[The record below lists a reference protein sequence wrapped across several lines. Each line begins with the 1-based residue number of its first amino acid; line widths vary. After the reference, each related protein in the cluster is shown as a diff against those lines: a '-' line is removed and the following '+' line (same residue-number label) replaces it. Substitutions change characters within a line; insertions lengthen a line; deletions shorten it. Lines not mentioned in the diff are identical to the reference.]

1 MGRKSKRDE
10 ALIMNCLNM
19 GWACYRDYLMD
30 KSIDNAE
37 KAKLSV
43 PLLAKS
49 MPQEVRKRTDHIVRY
64 LSSLPRPNAIEPPTI
79 DVSRETRVVEG
90 DVSPCDDRGY
100 DEP

>member
-79 DVSRETRVVEG
+79 DVTS
-90 DVSPCDDRGY
+90 CDDGSY
-100 DEP
+100 EPTDNGCP